1 MNKEDTNIKI
11 KLSKRTE
18 IKSQE
23 EKKMKMKKAM
33 AVLLA
38 AGMLVSSA
46 ACGGGDS
53 PAGGN
58 EGNGGGS
65 SQANQEAGGDAS
77 GGDEGADSAGG
88 IDMNEEPYTVAIQVV
103 TLPGTTLEQEAEV
116 EEAVNAITLPA
127 INCKV
132 DIQNVWISE
141 VANTTSMGAAGG
153 EKMDLIHV
161 ATLQQI
167 GSMAGQGIL
176 YDMNQDNL
184 LQTRGKKLVEL
195 YGDLLEVGN
204 VNGQQLAVPA
214 DIWTAR
220 AFGFYYNKNMAE
232 ELNITVPEETDMDG
246 LEKALYAVK
255 EKKPDMNP
263 YYTGSGENLLLGYY
277 TSYEAYG
284 GSNAPYGAVMDSS
297 ADTTVVNLYATD
309 LFKDYCLKMYNW
321 KKDGIMSGDTTDT
334 TTNQDYF
341 KTNAIFAVP
350 CEVSPAA
357 KAVNDAQYP
366 EISLGWTITGKQQKT
381 FSTASAY
388 MWGIASGSERPDK
401 AMDFLNFLY
410 ENAEVANLMRYGIE
424 GVNYTK
430 IEGSDRLVETNG
442 TYPVNFYHAGNARE
456 MYMAMPA
463 TETIF
468 EESDAFENEAKVSP
482 LLGYMFDSSAYQTE
496 TATITAAI
504 GKYLPQ
510 LQSGASESEE
520 AVLALIDEFNQK
532 LEDAG
537 INDVIKGNQEQLDAY
552 LAGQ

>member
-167 GSMAGQGIL
+167 GSMAG
-176 YDMNQDNL
+176 
-184 LQTRGKKLVEL
+184 
-195 YGDLLEVGN
+195 
-204 VNGQQLAVPA
+204 
-214 DIWTAR
+214 
-220 AFGFYYNKNMAE
+220 
-232 ELNITVPEETDMDG
+232 
-246 LEKALYAVK
+246 
-255 EKKPDMNP
+255 
-263 YYTGSGENLLLGYY
+263 
-277 TSYEAYG
+277 
-284 GSNAPYGAVMDSS
+284 
-297 ADTTVVNLYATD
+297 
-309 LFKDYCLKMYNW
+309 
-321 KKDGIMSGDTTDT
+321 
-334 TTNQDYF
+334 
-341 KTNAIFAVP
+341 
-350 CEVSPAA
+350 
-357 KAVNDAQYP
+357 
-366 EISLGWTITGKQQKT
+366 
-381 FSTASAY
+381 
-388 MWGIASGSERPDK
+388 
-401 AMDFLNFLY
+401 
-410 ENAEVANLMRYGIE
+410 
-424 GVNYTK
+424 
-430 IEGSDRLVETNG
+430 
-442 TYPVNFYHAGNARE
+442 
-456 MYMAMPA
+456 
-463 TETIF
+463 
-468 EESDAFENEAKVSP
+468 
-482 LLGYMFDSSAYQTE
+482 
-496 TATITAAI
+496 
-504 GKYLPQ
+504 
-510 LQSGASESEE
+510 
-520 AVLALIDEFNQK
+520 
-532 LEDAG
+532 
-537 INDVIKGNQEQLDAY
+537 
-552 LAGQ
+552 